1 MPSSISPFATSYET
15 ISVPGRITLAF
26 AILRRSNNSAISVV
40 DADEV
45 IEWVRQEQAG
55 AIQPVQVRPK

>member
-1 MPSSISPFATSYET
+1 M
-15 ISVPGRITLAF
+15 TLAF

-45 IEWVRQEQAG
+45 IE
-55 AIQPVQVRPK
+55 

>member
-15 ISVPGRITLAF
+15 ISVPGRMTLAF

-45 IEWVRQEQAG
+45 IE
-55 AIQPVQVRPK
+55 